1 MVPVPAPVQTESS
14 NSQHQGKGMQGDKV
28 MTLIDVDRLKE
39 PLQLPTDTRGWAW
52 QMVHA
57 NAISRSSLS

>member
-1 MVPVPAPVQTESS
+1 
-14 NSQHQGKGMQGDKV
+14 MQGDKV